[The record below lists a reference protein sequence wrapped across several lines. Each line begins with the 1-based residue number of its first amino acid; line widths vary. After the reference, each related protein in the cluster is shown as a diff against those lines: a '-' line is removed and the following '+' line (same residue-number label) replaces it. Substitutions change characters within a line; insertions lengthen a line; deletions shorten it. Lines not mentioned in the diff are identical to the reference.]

1 MKYLNK
7 RLIVR
12 LSQILV
18 GILFTAQLTVA
29 QDNYSKLRGSPEDS
43 LRTINF
49 PGAWNLPGTDLY
61 MKIGGYFRL
70 DALYDFTGA
79 GSRNQ
84 LLIGQIPVEGT
95 EAANA
100 GPFFNMHVRETRFN
114 IDVRRTTGL
123 GRPLKFFIE
132 FDFFDE
138 SLHAGIP
145 RLRHAFVKYGNVL
158 VGQTWTNL
166 SDLRVFPFIM
176 DFSAGDALFGGRSI
190 QVRYEKY
197 FKKHWQYSFALEM
210 PSLSGISA
218 PDNPAGTKMPTLPLF
233 SARLSNERDNGMLM
247 FGGQAEQL
255 RWDGRNQGPD
265 ATALGWGV
273 IFNGRQ
279 SITDRLFATWHTSYN
294 MGMINQILV
303 FGGTDQ
309 GAVLLP
315 DGELYLEDAITLA
328 VGGGYQLTE
337 SVSTNLAYAYLK
349 RGNLTYRSEDAL
361 EKGGMGHFNFIW
373 QIDPKATTGIEYAW
387 GKVRTLENSTGI
399 AHRIQVMV
407 KYAF

>member
-1 MKYLNK
+1 MLQ
-7 RLIVR
+7 
-12 LSQILV
+12 S
-18 GILFTAQLTVA
+18 AVA

-43 LRTINF
+43 LLTKNF

-70 DALYDFTGA
+70 DALYDFNGA

-84 LLIGQIPVEGT
+84 LLIGQIPVDGT

-114 IDVRRTTGL
+114 IDIRRTTEL

-138 SLHAGIP
+138 SLSAAQP
-145 RLRHAFVKYGNVL
+145 RMRHAFVKYGNVL

-176 DFSAGDALFGGRSI
+176 DFSAGDALFGGRSV

-210 PSLSGISA
+210 PGLSGIYA
-218 PDNPAGTKMPTLPLF
+218 PDNDAGAKMPTLPLF
-233 SARLSNERDNGMLM
+233 SIRLSNERDNGMLM
-247 FGGQAEQL
+247 LGAQAEQL
-255 RWDGRNQGPD
+255 RWDGRKQGPD

-273 IFNGRQ
+273 VFNGRQ
-279 SITDRLFATWHTSYN
+279 FFTNRLFATWHSSYN
-294 MGMINQILV
+294 VGMISQILV

-328 VGGGYQLTE
+328 IGGGYQLSK
-337 SVSTNLAYAYLK
+337 SVSTNIAYAYLK
-349 RGNLTYRSEDAL
+349 RGDLTYRPEDAL
-361 EKGGMGHFNFIW
+361 EKGGMGHFNLIW
-373 QIDPKATTGIEYAW
+373 QIDPKATAGIEYAW
-387 GKVRTLENSTGI
+387 GKVHTLENSKGN
-399 AHRIQVMV
+399 ASRLQVMV